1 MAIKFRILLIPLLKG
16 WDDCF
21 MVTKIESDIVSALA
35 NEIANKL
42 TRKTI
47 LALQRMSD
55 TLSGDESGLEN
66 VWDEICVQLQEGQPC
81 HWDIYDL
88 TVRSLIECDVFQL
101 KNFEKLALWVQ
112 TDSYFDWDSEKQDD
126 EQLPQIFEGDIVDF
140 LLKEYV
146 YSEAMDWKNSKI
158 TKYLERLYN

>member
-1 MAIKFRILLIPLLKG
+1 M
-16 WDDCF
+16 
-21 MVTKIESDIVSALA
+21 
-35 NEIANKL
+35 
-42 TRKTI
+42 
-47 LALQRMSD
+47 
-55 TLSGDESGLEN
+55 
-66 VWDEICVQLQEGQPC
+66 
-81 HWDIYDL
+81 
-88 TVRSLIECDVFQL
+88 FQL

>member
-1 MAIKFRILLIPLLKG
+1 
-16 WDDCF
+16 